1 MPPIPTIA
9 FIAIT
14 YYHYNHDRSV
24 CSCRS
29 NSRLAIV
36 DCCCGCCFCSCS
48 GRCCCYFIPTRLL
61 LHSPV
66 LHPLLACL
74 WLHLHHSLPLV
85 GNCCHGVGKGRTGP
99 TSAPQC
105 REYLLSWPIVTTK
118 TTKSQHDRKATKVRF
133 WTLVK
138 LAVQARTRLVTVA
151 MGLERVVLGLQVL
164 PSAENICLTFRGF
177 ASRFCHFRCF
187 FVFFAC
193 PLQSPC
199 PTVQLTPCLS
209 YYFLSTN
216 PGLVALGGPRVRM
229 IQDQLISSLELAI

>member
-1 MPPIPTIA
+1 MLLAVIVDGPVVVVAIFVTIA
-9 FIAIT
+9 NFASVAIA
-14 YYHYNHDRSV
+14 
-24 CSCRS
+24 
-29 NSRLAIV
+29 
-36 DCCCGCCFCSCS
+36 
-48 GRCCCYFIPTRLL
+48 FIPTRLL

-85 GNCCHGVGKGRTGP
+85 GNCCHGVGKGRTGS

-105 REYLLSWPIVTTK
+105 REYLPSWPIVTTK

-164 PSAENICLTFRGF
+164 PSAENICLHGR
-177 ASRFCHFRCF
+177 S
-187 FVFFAC
+187 
-193 PLQSPC
+193 
-199 PTVQLTPCLS
+199 
-209 YYFLSTN
+209 
-216 PGLVALGGPRVRM
+216 
-229 IQDQLISSLELAI
+229 